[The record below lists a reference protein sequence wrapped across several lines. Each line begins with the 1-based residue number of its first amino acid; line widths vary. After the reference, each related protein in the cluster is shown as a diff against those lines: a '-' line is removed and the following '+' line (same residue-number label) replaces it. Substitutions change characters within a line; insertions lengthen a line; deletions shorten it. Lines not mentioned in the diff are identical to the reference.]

1 MVNQMLK
8 LIVQYQKVW
17 FVKEIEILN
26 AITLVLFVT
35 RLIKTVFLAIK
46 MSIVILFSIKTNVDI
61 IRQIVQLIGQP
72 YVLDDV
78 IFEHKFLAIGLED
91 IVG

>member
-26 AITLVLFVT
+26 AITLVLSVT

-46 MSIVILFSIKTNVDI
+46 ISIVILFSIKTNVDI
-61 IRQIVQLIGQP
+61 IRQIVQLIDQP
-72 YVLDDV
+72 YVLDDM
-78 IFEHKFLAIGLED
+78 IFEHKFLTIGLED
-91 IVG
+91 IIG